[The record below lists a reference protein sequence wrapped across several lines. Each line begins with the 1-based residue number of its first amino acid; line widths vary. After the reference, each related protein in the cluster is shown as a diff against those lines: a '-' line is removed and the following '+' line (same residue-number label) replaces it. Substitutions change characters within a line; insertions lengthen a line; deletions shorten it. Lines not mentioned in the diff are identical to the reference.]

1 MVNGRR
7 ERGRPKKDDSFSNT
21 MELRVTV
28 EHAKMLDE
36 LTAVLG
42 KNRGEIMRE
51 ALERYYDLKV
61 MGQMTYF

>member
-1 MVNGRR
+1 MNGRR